1 MKESLTISSRFNTTA
16 STLFHAWLNSE
27 THSAMTGGEALCSA
41 EVGAEYSAWDGYIS
55 GKNVSFI
62 PNKEI
67 VQTWRTTEFSDADED
82 SHLVVTF
89 KDLNDG
95 CEMTI
100 AHTNI
105 PEGQTQYQKGWVD
118 FYIEPM
124 SVHFG

>member
-1 MKESLTISSRFNTTA
+1 MKESLTISTKFKA
-16 STLFHAWLNSE
+16 SASALFDAWLNSE
-27 THSAMTGGEALCSA
+27 KHTAMTGGEAICSV
-41 EVGAEYSAWDGYIS
+41 EIGAEYSAWDGYIS
-55 GKNVSFI
+55 GKNVAFI
-62 PNKEI
+62 SNKEI

-82 SHLVVTF
+82 SHLVVSF

-100 AHTNI
+100 THTNI

-124 SVHFG
+124 SEYFG